1 MQRSRGFTLIE
12 MVVVLAIIA
21 ILAAILTPVVTSY
34 LERARLD
41 RSVNDVKKIT
51 AALIQFNTDTRMW
64 PIYSGT
70 FTTVAGPVYQIEST
84 AGNDALVGT
93 GTGWPTPTGSTTVTA
108 PASGSTVN
116 GDLNAVMNQNSMGL
130 QTVGNRAWKG
140 PYTELSEDAWG
151 TRYYL
156 TSQFLQPGFVS
167 THGGTTGAI
176 PSAAYIISAGPNQT
190 LDTVYDQ
197 ASATFTSAGDDIV
210 VRIK

>member
-1 MQRSRGFTLIE
+1 ME

-34 LERARLD
+34 LDRAKLD
-41 RSVNDVKKIT
+41 RSTSDVKKI
-51 AALIQFNTDTRMW
+51 AAAIIEFNTDTRMW

-70 FTTVAGPVYQIEST
+70 FTTVAGTVYQVEST
-84 AGNDALVGT
+84 IGNDALVAT
-93 GTGWPTPTGSTTVTA
+93 GTGWPATTGSTTVTA

-116 GDLNAVMNQNSMGL
+116 GDLNAVLNQNSMGL
-130 QTVGNRAWKG
+130 TTTGSRAWKG
-140 PYTELSEDAWG
+140 AYTELAEDAWG

-156 TSQFLQPGFVS
+156 TSQFLQPGFTS
-167 THGGTTGAI
+167 THGVTGGAAS

-197 ASATFTSAGDDIV
+197 ATTTFTSAGDDIV

>member
-1 MQRSRGFTLIE
+1 MQRSRGFTLME

-41 RSVNDVKKIT
+41 RSMSDVKKIT

-70 FTTVAGPVYQIEST
+70 FTTIAGPVYQIEST

-108 PASGSTVN
+108 PGSTVN

-140 PYTELSEDAWG
+140 
-151 TRYYL
+151 
-156 TSQFLQPGFVS
+156 
-167 THGGTTGAI
+167 
-176 PSAAYIISAGPNQT
+176 
-190 LDTVYDQ
+190 
-197 ASATFTSAGDDIV
+197 
-210 VRIK
+210 